1 MYSYSPM
8 NNHFGIKKPIF
19 FMKNKK
25 DDIEKKPTISDL
37 NISKMMK
44 GLGDS
49 SKGVSREKNHI
60 YFYDDVSTESCLE
73 LNRELMAVVKE
84 LQKYSIDYNCESP
97 KIYLHI
103 NSYGGE
109 LLACFSTIDYIKNS
123 PIPVV
128 SIIEGCAASA
138 ATLISVVASERYMTE
153 SSWML
158 IHQLSGGYWGKYEEM
173 EEDLENSR
181 KFMEKIYEI
190 YEEHTKLKKEEL
202 KKILKKDEWWDYKTC
217 LKYGLI
223 DGVNNGWS
231 PNNINPSGPSGGGSG
246 GGSGS
251 GSGGGSGGGGVRK
264 KSKSSHV
271 ISFSSEDRVSTR
283 SSLKK

>member
-25 DDIEKKPTISDL
+25 DDIEKPAISDL

-138 ATLISVVASERYMTE
+138 ATLISIVASERYMTE

-158 IHQLSGGYWGKYEEM
+158 IHQLSGGYWGKYEDM

-231 PNNINPSGPSGGGSG
+231 PNNTNPSGPSG
-246 GGSGS
+246 

-271 ISFSSEDRVSTR
+271 VSASSEDRVSTR

>member
-8 NNHFGIKKPIF
+8 NIHFGIKKPF
-19 FMKNKK
+19 FQKKNKE
-25 DDIEKKPTISDL
+25 DDIKKPIISDL

-44 GLGDS
+44 GFGDD

-73 LNRELMAVVKE
+73 LNRELMALAKE
-84 LQKYSIDYNCESP
+84 LQKYSLDYNCESP

-109 LLACFSTIDYIKNS
+109 LLACFSTIDYIKNC
-123 PIPVV
+123 PVPVV

-190 YEEHTKLKKEEL
+190 YEGHTKLTKEEL
-202 KKILKKDEWWDYKTC
+202 KKMLKKDEWWDYKTC

-231 PNNINPSGPSGGGSG
+231 TNKTKPNSPSGGGGNSG
-246 GGSGS
+246 GGSS
-251 GSGGGSGGGGVRK
+251 GGGGGVRK

-271 ISFSSEDRVSTR
+271 ASVASVASVDRVSTR